1 MSSDEQIND
10 KDMNEKDLELIS
22 SSLDL
27 QLSEFERRRLNNIL
41 TNKAS
46 KIDKS
51 DSDKYEIASLNN
63 EAVKKLQRYSLI
75 SAILKKECGQ
85 SIDVNFSQR
94 VIQAIEKQL
103 AGEEFDDT
111 DMITPSFDS
120 HLSEEGNNKSQIAYA
135 QRPYG
140 MKQIAGLA
148 IAVSVATL
156 SFLSFQQYAQT
167 GSDSEQYISS
177 THTHSLDL
185 HANNAV
191 EKVNKISPRVQFA
204 PVQLNAQPPRNTI
217 HDAQSHALDH
227 EIEAYIYNHSGYASG
242 RIVSPY
248 SEITKLQD
256 HSE

>member
-51 DSDKYEIASLNN
+51 YSDKYEIASLNN

-120 HLSEEGNNKSQIAYA
+120 HLSEEGNNRSQISYA

>member
-10 KDMNEKDLELIS
+10 KDLNDKDLELIS

-51 DSDKYEIASLNN
+51 YSDKYEIASLNN

-94 VIQAIEKQL
+94 VIQAIENQS

-120 HLSEEGNNKSQIAYA
+120 HLSEEGNNRS

-204 PVQLNAQPPRNTI
+204 PVQLNAQPRRNTI